1 MIWKSLILVA
11 AVLIVTAAAFPQG
24 IFSTNYRIAQAQ
36 GGYYGSYGGR
46 IPGDVPGARPSVDP
60 SAYYS
65 GANRAK
71 ISRMLANYYY

>member
-1 MIWKSLILVA
+1 MIWKSLILFAALLTVA
-11 AVLIVTAAAFPQG
+11 TAAPQG